1 MKDVDQLEVS
11 HELDE
16 LYVDVVADKLYG
28 VVLALLIDEICDICQ
43 SYLSYCMLLLFFYP
57 AIDEGVSV
65 ILLYPSASEL
75 FPRATSS
82 RKTISFGLDKYI
94 PYFFLF
100 VEAEVKGDE
109 VVEARGETEST
120 EDVMRITRS
129 DLIVSSLYL
138 CIGFL

>member
-1 MKDVDQLEVS
+1 M
-11 HELDE
+11 
-16 LYVDVVADKLYG
+16 
-28 VVLALLIDEICDICQ
+28 LALLIDKICDICQ

-57 AIDEGVSV
+57 AIDEGVSIV
-65 ILLYPSASEL
+65 LLYSSASEL
-75 FPRATSS
+75 FPRAASS

-109 VVEARGETEST
+109 VIEARGKTEST
-120 EDVMRITRS
+120 ENVMRISRS